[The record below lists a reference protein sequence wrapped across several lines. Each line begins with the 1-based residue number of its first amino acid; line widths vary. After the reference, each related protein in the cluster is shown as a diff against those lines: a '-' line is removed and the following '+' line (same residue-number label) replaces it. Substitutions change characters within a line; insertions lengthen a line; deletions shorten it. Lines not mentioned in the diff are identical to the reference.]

1 MDNELPSKTAEAKA
15 ARLLSEAPC
24 AWGLFLSSLKG
35 RWEGRAVGRWE
46 GRAGLASA
54 VFGMQQIRFPE
65 VNGVALPNP
74 GDAV

>member
-35 RWEGRAVGRWE
+35 RWEGRA
-46 GRAGLASA
+46 GLASA

-65 VNGVALPNP
+65 VNGVALPSP